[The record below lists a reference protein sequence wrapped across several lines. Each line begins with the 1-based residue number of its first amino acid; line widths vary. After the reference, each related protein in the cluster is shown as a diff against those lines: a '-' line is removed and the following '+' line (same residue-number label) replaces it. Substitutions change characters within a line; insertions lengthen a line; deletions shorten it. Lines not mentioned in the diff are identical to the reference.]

1 MFFIDPDGREPV
13 PGINALNPWFKLKP
27 TQWYMYTD
35 GVYHSKS
42 FNAAA
47 VYSTKHLR
55 ADAYQTVYQ
64 RNAYYGWVQE
74 QVNAKGYT
82 SKWFGAAE
90 LVTGFRGVGGTEL
103 PNLWFIKDNTEAFL
117 KGGNEFLFSHN
128 MKNAQGLLANGKL
141 SGSFTDA
148 NGANQSFNGLTGM
161 DLDFKMVEFEQSKVQ
176 EYINSYS
183 GKDLDKIMNNI
194 NDVMNG
200 RFPSSE
206 VRGVIKEHFNGKFDF
221 GNYEDRVKLGQELIR
236 NSYDK

>member
-1 MFFIDPDGREPV
+1 M
-13 PGINALNPWFKLKP
+13 
-27 TQWYMYTD
+27 
-35 GVYHSKS
+35 
-42 FNAAA
+42 
-47 VYSTKHLR
+47 
-55 ADAYQTVYQ
+55 
-64 RNAYYGWVQE
+64 
-74 QVNAKGYT
+74 
-82 SKWFGAAE
+82 
-90 LVTGFRGVGGTEL
+90 
-103 PNLWFIKDNTEAFL
+103 
-117 KGGNEFLFSHN
+117 FSHN

-183 GKDLDKIMNNI
+183 GKDLDKIMDNI